1 MIDLENSMILEFE
14 LNKQTLK
21 RIDNYE
27 PVEKSQV
34 YLQIHFNFDKD
45 WDNTEKHVFFQFR
58 EEKVYEEILVG
69 DTCYVPLEVIKKYG
83 FYVWLIGYDLETHN
97 VKIPTNQVRVAVKEG
112 SPTDSGEA
120 TYVTDI
126 VSDTITFEK
135 SGNTYRAEIPNVYVT
150 AISFNELTGQ
160 LKFLGRTENGEE
172 KVLGE
177 VDLQTERLIKSIVYN
192 QEKEALIFEFDN
204 APTIEVPIGD
214 MFELDDYYTK
224 EQIAI
229 LISQMRESI
238 IKELTDK
245 GIFYDDSELR
255 NEIKKLNE
263 NKVDSVEGKGLSTN
277 DFTNALLEKLNGIEE
292 GANKYV
298 LPSDVVR
305 DSNYVH
311 TDNNYT
317 TEEKNKLAGL
327 QNYDD
332 TSIREDITNLGKNT
346 YNKTETQELIDQAIE
361 SAISSSLRGDY

>member
-1 MIDLENSMILEFE
+1 MIDLENSMILELE

-45 WDNTEKHVFFQFR
+45 WNNTEKHVFFQFR

-120 TYVTDI
+120 IYVTDI

-160 LKFLGRTENGEE
+160 LKFLGRTENEKE

-177 VDLQTERLIKSIVYN
+177 VDLNVERVIKSIVYS
-192 QEKEALIFEFDN
+192 EAKEALIFEFHN

-224 EQIAI
+224 EQI
-229 LISQMRESI
+229 
-238 IKELTDK
+238 
-245 GIFYDDSELR
+245 
-255 NEIKKLNE
+255 NH
-263 NKVDSVEGKGLSTN
+263 
-277 DFTNALLEKLNGIEE
+277 LLENLSLNFRQTTTNLEKAIQEVNNKF
-292 GANKYV
+292 ANYYNAQEVDRKIA
-298 LPSDVVR
+298 DVE
-305 DSNYVH
+305 SNIVQ
-311 TDNNYT
+311 
-317 TEEKNKLAGL
+317 EIAEALAGE
-327 QNYDD
+327 Y
-332 TSIREDITNLGKNT
+332 
-346 YNKTETQELIDQAIE
+346 
-361 SAISSSLRGDY
+361 